1 MASPDFDATWIPRI
15 GEQGAGELRRFR
27 RTMLILSGVTPVLA
41 VGAGLLYAAGG
52 VGNLV
57 GTVLVVVVAGC
68 CVNFIRAEMRLA
80 AALSAWFGVKIR
92 GGQIPKMNPKRFDS
106 WREARGLHHPGEQIA
121 GGRAARS
128 SDVAPRQTR

>member
-15 GEQGAGELRRFR
+15 GKQGVGELRRFR
-27 RTMLILSGVTPVLA
+27 RTMLILSGATPVLA

-57 GTVLVVVVAGC
+57 GTVLVIAVAGC
-68 CVNFIRAEMRLA
+68 CVSFIRAEMTLA

-92 GGQIPKMNPKRFDS
+92 GGQIPKMNPTRFDT
-106 WREARGLHHPGEQIA
+106 WRDARGLHHPSGEVA
-121 GGRAARS
+121 GQKAES
-128 SDVAPRQTR
+128 SDVAPRRS